1 MFNDEDLDPL
11 TKRRKPRVLDKMS
24 IEELENY
31 IADMKEEII
40 RVEADIAKKKAHKD
54 AISSL
59 FKS

>member
-11 TKRRKPRVLDKMS
+11 TKRRKPRPLDKMS
-24 IEELENY
+24 IAELEDY
-31 IADMKEEII
+31 IADMKTEIT
-40 RVEADIAKKKAHKD
+40 RVEADIEKKKAHKD